1 MRKWFRRAK
10 LSQQLSIINCLFVLI
25 PTLLLWYSMMSS
37 TQRTAIRTREQEA
50 GLRRTQ
56 LVTEVERVAELCNL
70 STQVFLNT
78 PALMNHLT
86 ALKRREDIDS
96 LKLLEFYR
104 EDIAS
109 LEKIIISNPELY
121 QIRVYSSEKDIYEM
135 LPILYSAGRLD
146 RMPWAQE
153 EIASGTWYLDYTEQ
167 FFADSPPT
175 EHVMSLL
182 TDISVPTVGSV
193 GVLEVSVRMD
203 EVMPELYEENGY
215 GFSLLLSDEGE
226 LLAGVCPVP
235 VDTLAD
241 IPYTEEIRMYKVGGR
256 RVLIA
261 QSYLQIPGCRYL
273 HVLDLSDL
281 DRTIIGEAIL
291 LFVALLVAFSL
302 MVISISRLTKQML
315 RGFYRAFDGMRAFAN
330 GDIDAVVEVSGEGEA
345 ALFAKELGGLLDKI
359 RQLLQ
364 DNLEKERL
372 AQSLEIRA
380 LHNQINAHF
389 IYNVLE
395 AIKMMAE
402 IDEEYEIADAV
413 TSLGKLLRYSMKW
426 EKRNVMLRREIEYI
440 ENYIALMNLRFDY
453 VISLEVDV
461 PEELLTQRIPKI
473 SLQPVVENAVIHG
486 AALLGADTT
495 IALRGQIDSER
506 QCFLIMITDEGRGM
520 DEETLK
526 SLRRQIAGEEPTH
539 SSSGNGIGLHNV
551 HSRIR
556 RSFGEEYGLEVDSA
570 PDAGTTVTITLPY
583 QMREEKTE

>member
-1 MRKWFRRAK
+1 MKWFHRAK
-10 LSQQLSIINCLFVLI
+10 LSQQLSVISCFFILI
-25 PTLLLWYSMMSS
+25 PTLILWYSMMSS
-37 TQRTAIRTREQEA
+37 AQDTAIRTREQEA

-56 LVTEVERVAELCNL
+56 LVTEAERIAELCNL

-86 ALKRREDIDS
+86 ALKQGQVIDS
-96 LKLLEFYR
+96 MRLLEFYR

-121 QIRVYSSEKDIYEM
+121 QIRVYSDREDIYEM
-135 LPILYSAGRLD
+135 LPILYSARRLQ
-146 RMPWAQE
+146 RMPWADE
-153 EIASGTWYLDYTEQ
+153 EIVSGTWYIDYTEQ
-167 FFADSPPT
+167 FFYDSPPT
-175 EHVMSLL
+175 EHVMSLI
-182 TDISVPTVGSV
+182 TDISTPYVGNV
-193 GVLEVSVRMD
+193 GILEVSVRMD
-203 EVMPELYEENGY
+203 EVMPELFEENGY
-215 GFSLLLSDEGE
+215 SFSVLLSEEGE

-235 VDTLAD
+235 VEALAE
-241 IPYTEEIRMYKVGGR
+241 IPYTEEICLYRVGGH

-261 QSYLQIPGCRYL
+261 QSDLKVFGCRYM

-291 LFVALLVAFSL
+291 LLVVLLVVFAL
-302 MVISISRLTKQML
+302 MVFIISRLTRQML

-330 GDIDAVVEVSGEGEA
+330 GDIDAAIDVSGEGEV

-359 RQLLQ
+359 RQLMR
-364 DNLEKERL
+364 DNLEQERL
-372 AQSLEIRA
+372 TQSLEIRA

-461 PEELLTQRIPKI
+461 PEELLIQRIPKI

-495 IALRGQIDSER
+495 ISVRGRLDAQGSR
-506 QCFLIMITDEGRGM
+506 VLILITDEGAGM
-520 DEETLK
+520 DEEALLR
-526 SLRRQIAGEEPTH
+526 LRRQITGEEAAH

-556 RSFGEEYGLEVDSA
+556 RSFGEEYGLAVDSKLHV
-570 PDAGTTVTITLPY
+570 GTTVTISLPY
-583 QMREEKTE
+583 QMQEEYAK

>member
-10 LSQQLSIINCLFVLI
+10 LSRQLSVISCFFVMI
-25 PTLLLWYSMMSS
+25 PTLILWYSMMSS
-37 TQRTAIRTREQEA
+37 AQDTAIRTREQEA
-50 GLRRTQ
+50 GLRRAQ
-56 LVTEVERVAELCNL
+56 LVTEAERIAELCNL

-86 ALKRREDIDS
+86 ALKRGETIGS
-96 LKLLEFYR
+96 LELLEFYR

-121 QIRVYSSEKDIYEM
+121 QIRVYSGEEDIYEM
-135 LPILYSAGRLD
+135 LPILYSAWRME
-146 RMPWAQE
+146 RMPWAE
-153 EIASGTWYLDYTEQ
+153 DEIVSGTWYLDYTEQ
-167 FFADSPPT
+167 FFSDSPPT
-175 EHVMSLL
+175 EHVMSLI
-182 TDISVPTVGSV
+182 TDISVPSVGSV
-193 GVLEVSVRMD
+193 GTLEVSVRMD
-203 EVMPELYEENGY
+203 EVMPELFEENGY
-215 GFSLLLSDEGE
+215 SFSVLLSEEGE
-226 LLAGVCPVP
+226 LLAGNCPVP
-235 VDTLAD
+235 VETLAD
-241 IPYTEEIRMYKVGGR
+241 ISYTDEIKRYNIEGR

-261 QSYLQIPGCRYL
+261 QSDLRVLNCRYL

-281 DRTIIGEAIL
+281 DRAMAGQAI
-291 LFVALLVAFSL
+291 FLLVVLLIAFAL
-302 MVISISRLTKQML
+302 MVLIISRLTKQTL

-330 GDIDAVVEVSGEGEA
+330 GDIDAAVDVSGEGEV

-359 RQLLQ
+359 RQLMR
-364 DNLEKERL
+364 DNLEQERL

-453 VISLEVDV
+453 VISLKVDV
-461 PEELLTQRIPKI
+461 PEELLVQRIPKI

-495 IALRGQIDSER
+495 ISVSGRLDREHKR
-506 QCFLIMITDEGRGM
+506 VLIMITDEGAGM
-520 DEETLK
+520 DEEALCR
-526 SLRRQIAGEEPTH
+526 LRRQITGEEPTH
-539 SSSGNGIGLHNV
+539 STSGNGIGLHNV
-551 HSRIR
+551 HSRIQ
-556 RSFGEEYGLEVDSA
+556 RSFGEEYGLKVDSKLHV
-570 PDAGTTVTITLPY
+570 GTTVTITLPY
-583 QMREEKTE
+583 QMREEEAE

>member
-86 ALKRREDIDS
+86 ALKRGEDIDS

-241 IPYTEEIRMYKVGGR
+241 IPYTEEILMYKVGGR

-261 QSYLQIPGCRYL
+261 QSHLQIPGCRYL

>member
-1 MRKWFRRAK
+1 MKWFHRAK
-10 LSQQLSIINCLFVLI
+10 LSRQLSVINCFFVLI
-25 PTLLLWYSMMSS
+25 PTLLLWYSMMNS
-37 TQRTAIRTREQEA
+37 TQRTAIHTREQEA

-56 LVTEVERVAELCNL
+56 LETEVERIAELCNL

-78 PALMNHLT
+78 PALINHLT
-86 ALKRREDIDS
+86 ALKQGEKMGS
-96 LKLLEFYR
+96 LELLEFYR

-121 QIRVYSSEKDIYEM
+121 QIRVYSSEDDIYEM
-135 LPILYSAGRLD
+135 LPILYSARRLE
-146 RMPWAQE
+146 RMPWARE
-153 EIASGTWYLDYTEQ
+153 EIVSGAWYLDYTEQ
-167 FFADSPPT
+167 FFSDSPPI
-175 EHVMSLL
+175 EHVMSLI
-182 TDISVPTVGSV
+182 TDISVPSVGSV

-203 EVMPELYEENGY
+203 QVMSELYEENGY
-215 GFSLLLSDEGE
+215 SFSLLLSDEGE

-235 VDTLAD
+235 VASLTE
-241 IPYTEEIRMYKVGGR
+241 IPYTEEIGLYHVEGH

-261 QSYLQIPGCRYL
+261 QSELKIFGCRYM

-281 DRTIIGEAIL
+281 DRTIVREAIFL
-291 LFVALLVAFSL
+291 LAVLLIAFSL
-302 MVISISRLTKQML
+302 MVIIISRLTRQML
-315 RGFYRAFDGMRAFAN
+315 RGFYRAFDGMRAFAD
-330 GDIDAVVEVSGEGEA
+330 GDIDATVNVSGEGEV
-345 ALFAKELGGLLDKI
+345 ALFAKEVGALLDKM
-359 RQLLQ
+359 RQLLR
-364 DNLEKERL
+364 DNLEQERL

-453 VISLEVDV
+453 VISLEVDI
-461 PEELLTQRIPKI
+461 PEELMIQRIPKI

-486 AALLGADTT
+486 AAFLEADTT
-495 IALRGQIDSER
+495 ISLRGRLDSEGSKV
-506 QCFLIMITDEGRGM
+506 LIMITDEGAGM
-520 DEETLK
+520 DQEALLR
-526 SLRRQIAGEEPTH
+526 LRRQITGEEPTH

-556 RSFGEEYGLEVDSA
+556 RSFGEGYGLKVDSELNV
-570 PDAGTTVTITLPY
+570 GTTVTITLPY
-583 QMREEKTE
+583 QMREEKAE

>member
-1 MRKWFRRAK
+1 MIKWFRRAK
-10 LSQQLSIINCLFVLI
+10 LSKQLSVINCFFVLI

-56 LVTEVERVAELCNL
+56 LETEVERIAELCNL

-86 ALKRREDIDS
+86 ALKRGETVDS
-96 LKLLEFYR
+96 LELMEFYR

-109 LEKIIISNPELY
+109 LEKIIISNPDLY
-121 QIRVYSSEKDIYEM
+121 QIRVYSSEEDIYEM
-135 LPILYSAGRLD
+135 LPILYGAGRME

-153 EIASGTWYLDYTEQ
+153 EIGSGTWYLDYTEQ
-167 FFADSPPT
+167 FFSDSPPI
-175 EHVMSLL
+175 EHVMSLI
-182 TDISVPTVGSV
+182 TDISAPSVGSV
-193 GVLEVSVRMD
+193 GVLEVSVHMD
-203 EVMPELYEENGY
+203 EAMSELYEENGY
-215 GFSLLLSDEGE
+215 SFSLLLSDEGE
-226 LLAGVCPVP
+226 LLAGVCPVST
-235 VDTLAD
+235 DSLEE
-241 IPYTEEIRMYKVGGR
+241 IPYTEDICIYKVGGH

-261 QSYLQIPGCRYL
+261 QSYLKEFGCRYM

-281 DRTIIGEAIL
+281 DHTIAQEAA
-291 LFVALLVAFSL
+291 VLLVVLLIAFSL
-302 MVISISRLTKQML
+302 MVIIISRLTRQML

-330 GDIDAVVEVSGEGEA
+330 GDIDAVVDVSGEGEA

-426 EKRNVMLRREIEYI
+426 EQRNVMLRREIEYI

-453 VISLEVDV
+453 VISLEVDI

-473 SLQPVVENAVIHG
+473 SLQPVVENAIIHG

-495 IALRGQIDSER
+495 ISLRGRIDCER
-506 QCFLIMITDEGRGM
+506 QIFLIMITDAGKGM
-520 DEETLK
+520 DEETLLR
-526 SLRRQIAGEEPTH
+526 LRRQIAGEEPTH

-556 RSFGEEYGLEVDSA
+556 RSFGNRYGLEIDSSL
-570 PDAGTTVTITLPY
+570 DAGTTVTIILPY